1 MERTKNF
8 WAFRRTHA
16 LAAEI
21 DDFLEKLTHS
31 ALAFSLAVK
40 SYVEFGYNDDFEDK
54 LQQVRALETNADNLR
69 RSIEVQ
75 LYSRTLIP
83 ESRGDV
89 LGLLENLDNIINL
102 FEGALWQFSIEKPTI
117 AEVYRKDFNVLVD
130 MTIKTVESVVLASY
144 AFFRNIEEVSDHNS
158 KVRFYETE
166 ADKVSTKLKRAIFDS
181 DMDLAHKAQLRNFV
195 EHIDNPANWAED
207 VADRL
212 SIYAIKRRI

>member
-1 MERTKNF
+1 MERIKNF
-8 WAFRRTHA
+8 RIFRRTHA
-16 LAAEI
+16 LEVEI
-21 DDFLEKLTHS
+21 DEFLEKLTHS
-31 ALAFSLAVK
+31 ALAFSLAIK
-40 SYVEFGYNDDFEDK
+40 SYVELGYTEDFEDK
-54 LQQVRALETNADNLR
+54 LQHVRKLETDADNLR
-69 RSIEVQ
+69 RSIEAQ

-102 FEGALWQFSIEKPTI
+102 FEGALWQFSIEKPEI
-117 AEVYRKDFNVLVD
+117 AEIYRKDFGALTD
-130 MTIKTVESVVLASY
+130 MTIKTVESVILASH
-144 AFFRNIEEVSDHNS
+144 AFFRNISEVNDHNS

-166 ADKVSTKLKRAIFDS
+166 ADKISTKLKRAIFNS

-212 SIYAIKRRI
+212 SIYAIKRSI